1 MLKAGKIQSIAGSA
15 ILFKKLFKNCFN
27 PLMPGSDKKLLPP
40 GIKGLSIK
48 NAKI

>member
-1 MLKAGKIQSIAGSA
+1 MLKAGKIQSIAG
-15 ILFKKLFKNCFN
+15 NCFN